1 MNLVKALNNASV
13 QICKE
18 DAWYENHGTIRINTD
33 SISLFDLNRFFI
45 GMKKKSGTSFKPT
58 ITAEDDAIEILQ
70 DKKDRKLFTINS
82 FLNTLSDIL
91 PEAPEEEKKKIYADG
106 DVLTVRVLNKSY
118 DTIFAESVDPAYET
132 VAGQIVMVSASN
144 IRGIYMIDMARVISL
159 GSLINVTYRNDGPY
173 FSIDETLLLCLP
185 EPEFKD
191 GLIYIAAQQTD
202 GSVVV
207 PHNLAGNAEANAG
220 AFILG
225 GEERHEDL
233 LLSGDRN
240 WRAVIGNVDNNLII
254 LAHPGG
260 DVDMFRAGLKSVFD
274 EVDKDLGYLA
284 LVGVNHQI
292 TFFWAVFADGSAVG
306 GKDDLLKVLGGNH
319 EMVNDVLTMAY
330 FPFVDNLSYNQLS
343 QWQKEVKAPSEH
355 ELNSVNITRLT
366 QSITEKHRMDLFRCM
381 AGRVGKGELCAV
393 DSTSMSTYG
402 FNLVDIRWGKNK
414 ERLPLRQT
422 LEVVVYSLTS
432 HMPIYYRELPG
443 NMPDCRTIELIMK
456 ELEHAGFRNLVLV
469 TDRGYES
476 MKNLETYI
484 AKGQKVITSVKVSGG
499 DVLGKIRAIDMYRG
513 FPQGMTIAPKDNLYY
528 AQYDMEYS
536 VGGNGD
542 NVIKADNYKLNL
554 YYNPSKRGERICDIQ
569 HAVSEQSAEL
579 DIMIRTK
586 EPVADREDAARR
598 FNLLDITFNADDTV
612 KSYEVNQKKLDT
624 MLLTAGFFANK
635 TIGVDFDPMQAM
647 DNYGMR
653 DEQEKCFALQK
664 GPLGH
669 DRLRTWS
676 EGGKRGRMFIYF
688 VGLILASY
696 VRSVWQSDEVLRK
709 RFTSTEAVLAEMRT
723 IRCVEHT
730 GRMKF
735 ITPFVGSQVDIC
747 KAFGFSIPDGCA
759 PVYVSK
765 AKSLTRKRGR
775 PAKAKTENLEL

>member
-292 TFFWAVFADGSAVG
+292 IFFWAVFADGSAVG
-306 GKDDLLKVLGGNH
+306 GKFAVEGDDTCH
-319 EMVNDVLTMAY
+319 QFFQVNG
-330 FPFVDNLSYNQLS
+330 LS
-343 QWQKEVKAPSEH
+343 
-355 ELNSVNITRLT
+355 
-366 QSITEKHRMDLFRCM
+366 HRPGYAGKLAVGFYKLDKIL
-381 AGRVGKGELCAV
+381 GRVA
-393 DSTSMSTYG
+393 DS
-402 FNLVDIRWGKNK
+402 V
-414 ERLPLRQT
+414 Q
-422 LEVVVYSLTS
+422 
-432 HMPIYYRELPG
+432 
-443 NMPDCRTIELIMK
+443 
-456 ELEHAGFRNLVLV
+456 
-469 TDRGYES
+469 
-476 MKNLETYI
+476 
-484 AKGQKVITSVKVSGG
+484 SG
-499 DVLGKIRAIDMYRG
+499 
-513 FPQGMTIAPKDNLYY
+513 LYV
-528 AQYDMEYS
+528 Q
-536 VGGNGD
+536 
-542 NVIKADNYKLNL
+542 L
-554 YYNPSKRGERICDIQ
+554 
-569 HAVSEQSAEL
+569 AVS
-579 DIMIRTK
+579 
-586 EPVADREDAARR
+586 V
-598 FNLLDITFNADDTV
+598 
-612 KSYEVNQKKLDT
+612 
-624 MLLTAGFFANK
+624 
-635 TIGVDFDPMQAM
+635 
-647 DNYGMR
+647 
-653 DEQEKCFALQK
+653 
-664 GPLGH
+664 
-669 DRLRTWS
+669 
-676 EGGKRGRMFIYF
+676 F
-688 VGLILASY
+688 V
-696 VRSVWQSDEVLRK
+696 
-709 RFTSTEAVLAEMRT
+709 
-723 IRCVEHT
+723 H
-730 GRMKF
+730 
-735 ITPFVGSQVDIC
+735 
-747 KAFGFSIPDGCA
+747 
-759 PVYVSK
+759 
-765 AKSLTRKRGR
+765 
-775 PAKAKTENLEL
+775 